1 MAVAKCG
8 YMIRLGLS
16 VPAHSPAFSGITH
29 CPKVS
34 KGLTINAVYESRA
47 AYQIYGMIHA
57 PGEEVATRMV
67 ERLSLAVSRLPHAA
81 PPQVLTIVRTVSR
94 WSSPAQIMEHGCF
107 RCVGS
112 NDQNLMV
119 VSAPVVTMM
128 FWSMGDVT
136 RSISSYSVIQHLT
149 LCTVLQQPT
158 SPCPVNVYPD
168 PISIHRHTEYR
179 QNSPVANPP
188 GRIPPSRYQQS

>member
-16 VPAHSPAFSGITH
+16 VPAISPAFSGITH

-34 KGLTINAVYESRA
+34 RGLTTNAIYESRA
-47 AYQIYGMIHA
+47 AYQIYRVIHA
-57 PGEEVATRMV
+57 SGKEVATRMV
-67 ERLSLAVSRLPHAA
+67 ERLSPAVSRLPRAA
-81 PPQVLTIVRTVSR
+81 LPQILTIVRTVSR

-107 RCVGS
+107 RCAGS

-128 FWSMGDVT
+128 FWSIGDVT
-136 RSISSYSVIQHLT
+136 RSISSCSVNQHLT
-149 LCTVLQQPT
+149 PCTVLLQPT

-168 PISIHRHTEYR
+168 PISIHRHTEYH
-179 QNSPVANPP
+179 QSSPNANSP
-188 GRIPPSRYQQS
+188 GRIPPSKYQQS